1 MYWIKGTRSP
11 PYPVLRS
18 VIRREFVESSPTRPF
33 QTTLHSNG
41 RKPGDIRCSATS
53 GDILFIVSKDLQWN
67 IYKTIHFINDSV
79 TIHSYL
85 KKYFIYLPFLDVYIP
100 FRVRVGCWSLSQ
112 LNMSQVGYTTN
123 EWLDHCRAL
132 HEEIWGFGTLLNGT
146 SVVLW
151 RKFILFTYTHI
162 LAKKNQTK
170 TTGMKIEVTW

>member
-18 VIRREFVESSPTRPF
+18 VIRRQFVESSPTRPF

-53 GDILFIVSKDLQWN
+53 GDILFMVSEDLQWN
-67 IYKTIHFINDSV
+67 IYKTMHFINDRV

-85 KKYFIYLPFLDVYIP
+85 KKILLVLFL
-100 FRVRVGCWSLSQ
+100 FLMFMCWSLSQ
-112 LNMSQVGYTTN
+112 LNMIQVGYTTN

-132 HEEIWGFGTLLNGT
+132 HEEIWGFGTFLNGT

-151 RKFILFTYTHI
+151 MKLILFTYTNI

-170 TTGMKIEVTW
+170 ITGMKIEVTW